1 MNEEKKNDLEEID
14 KQTEEKKNDN
24 STEESK
30 SKTFL
35 EPRYKSMQNSMAIK
49 DLIEKNQNSF
59 NFIYEKTQENNEII
73 RNNEFWENFQIF
85 LRINENIKKVVLIF
99 FHVFNAKIIIVSSK

>member
-1 MNEEKKNDLEEID
+1 MNEEKKIDFEEND

-24 STEESK
+24 STEEN

-85 LRINENIKKVVLIF
+85 LRINENIKKVVLNFI
-99 FHVFNAKIIIVSSK
+99 